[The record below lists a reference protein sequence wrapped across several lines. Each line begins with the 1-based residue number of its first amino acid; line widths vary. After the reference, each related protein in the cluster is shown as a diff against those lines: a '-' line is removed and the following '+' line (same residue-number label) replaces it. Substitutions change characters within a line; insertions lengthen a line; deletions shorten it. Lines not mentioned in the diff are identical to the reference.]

1 MFSESLIASKQASKQ
16 ESKQAHKSGHLKQ
29 ASKQAH
35 RKQAS
40 KQACR
45 LIASKQA
52 SKQGILSASL
62 ISRKCNTDIVHTH
75 LFSILLPADTY

>member
-1 MFSESLIASKQASKQ
+1 MFSESLIASKQASKHT
-16 ESKQAHKSGHLKQ
+16 SPVISSKQ
-29 ASKQAH
+29 ASKLIAS
-35 RKQAS
+35 KQAS
-40 KQACR
+40 KLAGSSQ
-45 LIASKQA
+45 ASKQA